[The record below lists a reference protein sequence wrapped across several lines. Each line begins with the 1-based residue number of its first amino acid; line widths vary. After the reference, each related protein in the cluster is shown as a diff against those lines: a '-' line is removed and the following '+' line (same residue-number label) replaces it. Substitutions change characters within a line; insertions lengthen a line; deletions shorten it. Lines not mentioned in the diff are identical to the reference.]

1 MEMVMDKV
9 RMNYKKFYNQ
19 IKYRTNVFEWYP
31 FKMNSSLL
39 YIGDSPIL
47 IDFFEGKFD
56 LTVSEI
62 SEIDSIKNTLFNYV
76 VIDGVFDVLDK
87 KKESLS
93 KVLSM
98 MYPMGEIII
107 LANNRLA
114 LRYFAGV
121 KEFESDDFF
130 GHLKRTNLL
139 YSKRQWESL
148 CKDLSLNY
156 KFYYPYPDYLLTTQ
170 VLSDAWLTSNINLKF
185 EDYHSFRYE
194 LFNENEALQ
203 SLIDSGD
210 FSGFS
215 NSFMIVISNK
225 QSDIV
230 YSKISTERKDE
241 FKICTNIVKK
251 NEGYIVEK
259 VALTEKGIQHFNEI
273 NEFYKNSQKQ
283 NEKWFKY
290 CPVRQIDNKLIF
302 DFIDGQN
309 LESLVDLY
317 VKNND
322 FDKVFKTMDLLYE
335 IISDGIIESF
345 NVNEEF
351 LNVFG
356 NHDFELLSNEKSIRF
371 CDIDIILENV
381 VLTKNKKFYILDYEW
396 VFDCTVPIS
405 FILYRAILHSMAI
418 SKLPSEQIDKLYTR
432 YGISTE
438 LRGLYLS
445 MEEHFQNYVSDKK
458 ISDYYTQLHSQVI
471 ELSKEQNREFLDIF
485 VKQNINIE
493 KNTLFNS
500 KQIHFEQEVND
511 CDIIIQL
518 GKKAIFKIN
527 DIKINDNL
535 ISNFQTNASF
545 VINNDYYF
553 LEIPQIK
560 ISNREKGLLK
570 MNFYLFYY
578 GEDCINDIINLIEM
592 NHNLNKELYE
602 LKRSKIYRLTKNK
615 F

>member
-1 MEMVMDKV
+1 MDKV

-56 LTVSEI
+56 LTVSGI

-139 YSKRQWESL
+139 YSKHQWESL
-148 CKDLSLNY
+148 FKDLSLNY

-170 VLSDAWLTSNINLKF
+170 VLSDAWLTSNINLQF

-210 FSGFS
+210 FSVFS

-251 NEGYIVEK
+251 IEGYIVEK

-290 CPVRQIDNKLIF
+290 CPVRRIDNKLIF

-405 FILYRAILHSMAI
+405 FILYRAILHSIAI
-418 SKLPSEQIDKLYTR
+418 SKLPSEQIDKLYKR

-458 ISDYYTQLHSQVI
+458 ISDYYTQLNSQVI

-553 LEIPQIK
+553 LEIPQIQ

-602 LKRSKIYRLTKNK
+602 LKKSKIYRLTKNK

>member
-1 MEMVMDKV
+1 MDKV

-210 FSGFS
+210 FSVFS

-418 SKLPSEQIDKLYTR
+418 SKLPSEQIDKLYKR

-602 LKRSKIYRLTKNK
+602 LKKSKIYRLTKNK

>member
-1 MEMVMDKV
+1 MDKV

-98 MYPMGEIII
+98 MYPMGEVII

>member
-1 MEMVMDKV
+1 MDKV

-381 VLTKNKKFYILDYEW
+381 VLMKNKKFYILDYEW

>member
-1 MEMVMDKV
+1 MDKV

-273 NEFYKNSQKQ
+273 NEFYKTSQKQ

>member
-1 MEMVMDKV
+1 MDKV

-356 NHDFELLSNEKSIRF
+356 NHDFELLSNEKSKRF

-458 ISDYYTQLHSQVI
+458 ISDYYTQLNSQVI

-553 LEIPQIK
+553 LEIPQIQ

-602 LKRSKIYRLTKNK
+602 LKKSKIYRLTKNK

>member
-1 MEMVMDKV
+1 MDKV

-381 VLTKNKKFYILDYEW
+381 VLTKNKKFYLLDYEW

>member
-1 MEMVMDKV
+1 MDKV

-98 MYPMGEIII
+98 MYPTGEIII

-130 GHLKRTNLL
+130 GHLKKTNLL

-148 CKDLSLNY
+148 CNDLSLNY
-156 KFYYPYPDYLLTTQ
+156 KLYYPYPDYLLTTQ
-170 VLSDAWLTSNINLKF
+170 VLSDEWFTSNINLQF
-185 EDYHSFRYE
+185 EDCHSFRYKF
-194 LFNENEALQ
+194 FNENEAFQ
-203 SLIDSGD
+203 SLIDSGY
-210 FSGFS
+210 FSDFS

-230 YSKISTERKDE
+230 YSKISTERKEE
-241 FKICTNIVKK
+241 FKICTNIIKK

-345 NVNEEF
+345 NVNEKF

-381 VLTKNKKFYILDYEW
+381 VLTENNKFYILDYEW

-418 SKLPSEQIDKLYTR
+418 SKLPDEQIDELYKR
-432 YGISTE
+432 YGISLE
-438 LRGLYLS
+438 LRALYLS

-458 ISDYYTQLHSQVI
+458 ISDYYTQLHSKVV
-471 ELSKEQNREFLDIF
+471 ELSKEQTRFFLDIF
-485 VKQNINIE
+485 VKQNMNME

-511 CDIIIQL
+511 CDILIQL

-535 ISNFQTNASF
+535 ISDFQTNASF

-553 LEIPQIK
+553 LEIPQIQ

-578 GEDCINDIINLIEM
+578 GEDCINDIINLIET

-602 LKRSKIYRLTKNK
+602 LKKSKIYRLTKNK

>member
-1 MEMVMDKV
+1 MDKV

-210 FSGFS
+210 FSVFS

-381 VLTKNKKFYILDYEW
+381 VMAKNKKFYILDYEW
-396 VFDCTVPIS
+396 VFDCTLPIS

-418 SKLPSEQIDKLYTR
+418 SKLPSEQIDKLYKR

-458 ISDYYTQLHSQVI
+458 ISDYYTQLNSQVI

-553 LEIPQIK
+553 LEIPQIQ

-602 LKRSKIYRLTKNK
+602 LKRSKIYRLAKNK

>member
-1 MEMVMDKV
+1 MDKV

-19 IKYRTNVFEWYP
+19 IKFRTNVFEWYP

-210 FSGFS
+210 FSVFS

-418 SKLPSEQIDKLYTR
+418 SKLPSEQIDKLYKR

>member
-1 MEMVMDKV
+1 MDKV

-210 FSGFS
+210 FSVFS

-283 NEKWFKY
+283 NEKWLKY

-335 IISDGIIESF
+335 IISDGIVESF

-418 SKLPSEQIDKLYTR
+418 SKLPSEQIDKLYKR

-560 ISNREKGLLK
+560 ITNREKGLLK

>member
-1 MEMVMDKV
+1 MDKV

-418 SKLPSEQIDKLYTR
+418 SKLPSEQIDKLYKR

-553 LEIPQIK
+553 LEIPQIQ

-602 LKRSKIYRLTKNK
+602 LKKSKIYRLTKNK

>member
-1 MEMVMDKV
+1 MDKV

-139 YSKRQWESL
+139 YSKHQWESL
-148 CKDLSLNY
+148 FKDLSLNY

-170 VLSDAWLTSNINLKF
+170 VLSDAWLTSNINLQF

-210 FSGFS
+210 FSVFS

-251 NEGYIVEK
+251 IEGYIVEK

-290 CPVRQIDNKLIF
+290 CPVRRIDNKLIF

-335 IISDGIIESF
+335 IISDGIIDSF

-405 FILYRAILHSMAI
+405 FILYRAILHSIAI
-418 SKLPSEQIDKLYTR
+418 SKLPSEQIDKLYKR

-458 ISDYYTQLHSQVI
+458 ISDYYTQLNSQVI

-553 LEIPQIK
+553 LEIPQIQ

-602 LKRSKIYRLTKNK
+602 LKKSKIYRLTKNK

>member
-1 MEMVMDKV
+1 MDKV

-418 SKLPSEQIDKLYTR
+418 SKLPSEQIDKLYKR

-458 ISDYYTQLHSQVI
+458 ISDYYTQLNSQVI

-553 LEIPQIK
+553 LEIPQIQ

>member
-1 MEMVMDKV
+1 MDKV

-47 IDFFEGKFD
+47 IDFFGSKFD

-139 YSKRQWESL
+139 YSKHQWESL
-148 CKDLSLNY
+148 FKDLSLNY

-170 VLSDAWLTSNINLKF
+170 VLSDAWLTSNINLQF

-251 NEGYIVEK
+251 NERYIVEK

-418 SKLPSEQIDKLYTR
+418 SKLPSEQIDKLYKR

-458 ISDYYTQLHSQVI
+458 ISDYYTQLNSQVI

>member
-1 MEMVMDKV
+1 MDKV

-210 FSGFS
+210 FSVFS

-418 SKLPSEQIDKLYTR
+418 SKLPSEQIDKLYKR

-458 ISDYYTQLHSQVI
+458 ISDYYTQLNSQVI

-553 LEIPQIK
+553 LEIPQIQ

-602 LKRSKIYRLTKNK
+602 LKKSKIYRLTKNK

>member
-1 MEMVMDKV
+1 MDKV

-148 CKDLSLNY
+148 CNDLSLNY

-170 VLSDAWLTSNINLKF
+170 VLSDEWLTSNINLKF

-273 NEFYKNSQKQ
+273 NEFYKNSQIQ

>member
-1 MEMVMDKV
+1 MDKV

-273 NEFYKNSQKQ
+273 NGFYKNSQKQ

-418 SKLPSEQIDKLYTR
+418 SKLPSEQIDKLYKR

-458 ISDYYTQLHSQVI
+458 ISDYYTQLNSQVI

-553 LEIPQIK
+553 LEIPQIQ

>member
-1 MEMVMDKV
+1 MDKV

-317 VKNND
+317 AKNND

>member
-1 MEMVMDKV
+1 MDKV

-139 YSKRQWESL
+139 YSKHQWESL
-148 CKDLSLNY
+148 FKDLSLNY

-170 VLSDAWLTSNINLKF
+170 VLSDAWLTSNINLQF

-210 FSGFS
+210 FSVFS

-251 NEGYIVEK
+251 IEGYIVEK

-290 CPVRQIDNKLIF
+290 CPVRRIDNKLIF

-405 FILYRAILHSMAI
+405 FILYRAILHSIAI
-418 SKLPSEQIDKLYTR
+418 SKLPSEQIDKLYKR

-458 ISDYYTQLHSQVI
+458 ISDYYTQLNSQVI

-500 KQIHFEQEVND
+500 KQIHFEQVVND

-553 LEIPQIK
+553 LEIPQIQ

-602 LKRSKIYRLTKNK
+602 LKKSKIYRLTKNK

>member
-1 MEMVMDKV
+1 MDKV

-210 FSGFS
+210 FSVFS

-418 SKLPSEQIDKLYTR
+418 SKLPSEQIDKLYKR

-438 LRGLYLS
+438 LRGFYLS

>member
-1 MEMVMDKV
+1 MDKV

-47 IDFFEGKFD
+47 IDFFGGKFD

-210 FSGFS
+210 FSVFS

-225 QSDIV
+225 QRDIV

-418 SKLPSEQIDKLYTR
+418 SKLPSEQIDKLYKR

-458 ISDYYTQLHSQVI
+458 ISDYYTQLNSQVI

-553 LEIPQIK
+553 LEIPQIQ

-578 GEDCINDIINLIEM
+578 GEDCINDIINLIET

-602 LKRSKIYRLTKNK
+602 LKKSKIYRLTKNK

>member
-1 MEMVMDKV
+1 MDKV

-139 YSKRQWESL
+139 YSKHQWESL
-148 CKDLSLNY
+148 FKDLSLNY

-170 VLSDAWLTSNINLKF
+170 VLSDAWLTSNINLQF

-210 FSGFS
+210 FSVFS

-251 NEGYIVEK
+251 IEGYIVEK

-290 CPVRQIDNKLIF
+290 CPVRRIDNKLIF

-335 IISDGIIESF
+335 IISDGVIEGF

-405 FILYRAILHSMAI
+405 FILYRAILHSIAI
-418 SKLPSEQIDKLYTR
+418 SKLPSEQIDKLYKR

-458 ISDYYTQLHSQVI
+458 ISDYYTQLNSQVI

-553 LEIPQIK
+553 LEIPQIQ

-602 LKRSKIYRLTKNK
+602 LKKSKIYRLTKNK

>member
-1 MEMVMDKV
+1 MDKV

-251 NEGYIVEK
+251 NERYIVEK

>member
-1 MEMVMDKV
+1 MDKV

-210 FSGFS
+210 FSVFS

-418 SKLPSEQIDKLYTR
+418 SKLPSEQIDKLYKR

-458 ISDYYTQLHSQVI
+458 ISDYYTQLNSQVI

-518 GKKAIFKIN
+518 GRKAIFKIN

>member
-1 MEMVMDKV
+1 MDKV

-418 SKLPSEQIDKLYTR
+418 SKLPSEQIDKLYKR

>member
-1 MEMVMDKV
+1 MDKV

-210 FSGFS
+210 FSVFS

-418 SKLPSEQIDKLYTR
+418 SKLPSEQIDKLYKR

-471 ELSKEQNREFLDIF
+471 ELSKEQDREFLDIF

>member
-1 MEMVMDKV
+1 MDKV

-210 FSGFS
+210 FSVFS

-225 QSDIV
+225 QRDIV

-418 SKLPSEQIDKLYTR
+418 SKLPSEQIDKLYKR

-458 ISDYYTQLHSQVI
+458 ISDYYTQLNSQVI

>member
-1 MEMVMDKV
+1 MDKV

-139 YSKRQWESL
+139 YSKHQWESL
-148 CKDLSLNY
+148 FKDLSLNY

-170 VLSDAWLTSNINLKF
+170 VLSDAWLTSNINLQF

-210 FSGFS
+210 FSVFS

-251 NEGYIVEK
+251 IEGYIVEK

-290 CPVRQIDNKLIF
+290 CPVRRIDNKLIF

-405 FILYRAILHSMAI
+405 FILYRAILHSIAI
-418 SKLPSEQIDKLYTR
+418 SKLPSEQIDKLYKR

-445 MEEHFQNYVSDKK
+445 MEEHFQNYVSNKK
-458 ISDYYTQLHSQVI
+458 ISDYYTQLNSQVI

-553 LEIPQIK
+553 LEIPQIQ

-602 LKRSKIYRLTKNK
+602 LKKSKIYRLTKNK

>member
-1 MEMVMDKV
+1 MDKV

-210 FSGFS
+210 FSVFS

-225 QSDIV
+225 QRDIV

-381 VLTKNKKFYILDYEW
+381 VLTKNKKFYILDYEC

-418 SKLPSEQIDKLYTR
+418 SKLPSEQIDKLYKR
-432 YGISTE
+432 YRISTE

-458 ISDYYTQLHSQVI
+458 ISDYYTQLNSQVI

-553 LEIPQIK
+553 LEIPQIQ

-602 LKRSKIYRLTKNK
+602 LKKSKIYRLTKNK

>member
-1 MEMVMDKV
+1 MDKV

-210 FSGFS
+210 FSVFS

-225 QSDIV
+225 QRDIV

-418 SKLPSEQIDKLYTR
+418 SKLPSEQIDKLYKR

-458 ISDYYTQLHSQVI
+458 ISDYYTQLNSQVI

-535 ISNFQTNASF
+535 ILNFQTNASF

-553 LEIPQIK
+553 LEIPQIQ

-602 LKRSKIYRLTKNK
+602 LKKSKIYRLTKNK

>member
-1 MEMVMDKV
+1 MDKV

-215 NSFMIVISNK
+215 NSFMIVISNT

-418 SKLPSEQIDKLYTR
+418 SKLPSEQIDKLYKR

>member
-1 MEMVMDKV
+1 MDKV

-56 LTVSEI
+56 LTVSDI

-170 VLSDAWLTSNINLKF
+170 VLSDAWLTSNINLQF
-185 EDYHSFRYE
+185 EDYHSFRYK

-322 FDKVFKTMDLLYE
+322 FDKVFETMDLLYE

-345 NVNEEF
+345 NVNEVF

-418 SKLPSEQIDKLYTR
+418 SKLPSEQIDKLYKR

-527 DIKINDNL
+527 DIQINDNL

-553 LEIPQIK
+553 LEIPQIQ

-578 GEDCINDIINLIEM
+578 GEDCINDIINLIET

-602 LKRSKIYRLTKNK
+602 LKKSKIYRLTKNK

>member
-1 MEMVMDKV
+1 MDKV

-273 NEFYKNSQKQ
+273 NEFYKNSQKR

-335 IISDGIIESF
+335 IISDGIIEGF

>member
-1 MEMVMDKV
+1 MDKV

-139 YSKRQWESL
+139 YSKHQWESL
-148 CKDLSLNY
+148 FKDLSLNY

-170 VLSDAWLTSNINLKF
+170 VLSDAWLTSNINLQF

-210 FSGFS
+210 FSVFS

-251 NEGYIVEK
+251 IEGYIVEK

-290 CPVRQIDNKLIF
+290 CPVRRIDNKLIF

-405 FILYRAILHSMAI
+405 FILYRAILHSIAI
-418 SKLPSEQIDKLYTR
+418 SKLPSEQIDKLYKR

-438 LRGLYLS
+438 LRGLYLL

-458 ISDYYTQLHSQVI
+458 ISDYYTQLNSQVI

-553 LEIPQIK
+553 LEIPQIQ

-602 LKRSKIYRLTKNK
+602 LKKSKIYRLTKNK

>member
-1 MEMVMDKV
+1 MDKV

-139 YSKRQWESL
+139 YSKRQWEGL

-251 NEGYIVEK
+251 NERYIVEK

-418 SKLPSEQIDKLYTR
+418 SKLPSEQIDKLYKR